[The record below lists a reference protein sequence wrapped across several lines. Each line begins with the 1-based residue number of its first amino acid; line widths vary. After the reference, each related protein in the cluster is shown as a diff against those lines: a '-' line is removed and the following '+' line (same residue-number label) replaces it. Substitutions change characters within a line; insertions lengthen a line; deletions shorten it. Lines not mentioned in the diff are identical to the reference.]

1 VDPDKS
7 WIRPLGEGAR
17 IYVEVE
23 GRPLRRYAAT
33 LQIRVNGGWQTIFL
47 FDNSHGDHTCTGT
60 LAARSSLLNRFMEG
74 DPREVLPAAIAFLVD
89 HWQAVVGSW
98 TN

>member
-1 VDPDKS
+1 MDPDNS

-33 LQIRVNGGWQTIFL
+33 LQIRRGGGWQTIFL
-47 FDNSHGDHTCTGT
+47 FDNSHGDHDMHRYTGRT
-60 LAARSSLLNRFMEG
+60 KQPAERFMEG
-74 DPREVLPAAIAFLVD
+74 DPREVLPAAITFLVD
-89 HWQAVVGSW
+89 HWQAIVGSW